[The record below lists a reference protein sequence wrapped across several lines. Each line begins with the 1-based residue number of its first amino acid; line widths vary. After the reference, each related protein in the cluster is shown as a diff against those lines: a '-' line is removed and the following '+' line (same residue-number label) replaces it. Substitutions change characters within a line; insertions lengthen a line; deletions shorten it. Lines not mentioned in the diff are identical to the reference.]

1 MRPGHPNTPVTVK
14 RCGNITEIRYAVH
27 GPPEIAIEKLNAD
40 LYVDKRTGEVK
51 ECQHH
56 ANRAEDKASVSQSLR
71 KLRDLIN
78 SNLEDPEK
86 ALWVT
91 LTYRENMT
99 DPTRLYEDYRRFWQ
113 RFKYYLH
120 KQGHPPAEYI
130 VAAEPQGRGAFHH
143 HSIFLF
149 PDKAP
154 FIPNADIA
162 QIWGHGFTKTQSLK
176 EIGNPGL
183 YLTAYLGD
191 MELSEAASAGQF
203 KAGRLAETKDK
214 SKAVIKG
221 ARLKLYPPGFNLYR
235 CSRGV
240 KRPEVCQMT
249 EQEAQAEVSG
259 MPLTYEK
266 TISITDEGGM
276 VRNIIN
282 YRTYTRLSVKDDSG
296 TPDREQEEPGEAG
309 IGRGDPLQSHECP
322 AGHTAEKTNICHI
335 RNIKTDRRCLVW
347 WIKICSSEWQ
357 EKVWIGRTPE
367 PYRTFWM
374 LR

>member
-14 RCGNITEIRYAVH
+14 LCGNITEIRYAVH

-40 LYVDKRTGEVK
+40 MYVDKRTGEVK
-51 ECQHH
+51 EFQHH
-56 ANRAEDKASVSQSLR
+56 ASRAEDKASVSQSLR

-78 SNLEDPEK
+78 ANLEDPETV
-86 ALWVT
+86 LWLT
-91 LTYRENMT
+91 LTYKTNMT
-99 DPTRLYEDYRRFWQ
+99 DPARLYEDYRRFWQ
-113 RFKYYLH
+113 RFKYYLNKH
-120 KQGHPPAEYI
+120 DHPPAEYI
-130 VAAEPQGRGAFHH
+130 IAAEPQGRGAWHFHCL
-143 HSIFLF
+143 FLF

-162 QIWGHGFTKTQSLK
+162 RIWGQGFTKTQSLK
-176 EIGNPGL
+176 GVGNPGL

-191 MELSEAASAGQF
+191 MELSEAVNAGQF
-203 KAGRLAETKDK
+203 KAGQLAETKDK

-266 TISITDEGGM
+266 TISITDEGGTL
-276 VRNIIN
+276 RNIIN
-282 YRTYTRLSVKDDSG
+282 YRTYTK
-296 TPDREQEEPGEAG
+296 TPAESDNKTPTKTEQE
-309 IGRGDPLQSHECP
+309 
-322 AGHTAEKTNICHI
+322 
-335 RNIKTDRRCLVW
+335 IK
-347 WIKICSSEWQ
+347 
-357 EKVWIGRTPE
+357 
-367 PYRTFWM
+367 
-374 LR
+374 